1 MLLLLLLALT
11 GFVVTVSGYSRGQVG
26 VSCRDLVPQHGYEPS
41 QDSPPYS
48 LTVDR
53 STFSPGDQITVS
65 LTVASSS
72 SIYFKGF
79 LIEARD
85 ASSLNS
91 PAVGFFNLTETNEA
105 QVLKCG
111 QNQGSALSHKD
122 SSRKTHIQ
130 AVWVSPRNTPS
141 RVQFLVT
148 VVQEYKVY
156 WVRIAGPVVSL
167 RGATASPTTSAQ
179 TCSVT
184 TLSAPFSSVGCGVN
198 KSCLRDP
205 VDCDPRSDPHCFFL
219 SFTPSESDESVMFEV
234 SGPADGYLAFALS
247 LDKWMGNDDIY
258 LCVNN
263 GGRTIITAGFVSGRS
278 QPELETETTL
288 WGRASRLVNGVIQC
302 RFHRNIIQR
311 NRFDL
316 NLSYYIFLAHG
327 RTHQGL
333 INRHDYQ
340 PLISTSQKMVT
351 GPPQDFGGS
360 HSNLLIK
367 FHAVLMLTAWMW
379 TVSTAIFIARHCKNL
394 WCDTTL
400 LGQKVWFQLHRSMMA
415 LSVGLSCVAFILPFI
430 YRGGWKQPA
439 DSHHFT
445 GWVVITLTVI
455 QSIMAILRPS
465 LQSPRRVLFKWMH
478 FGAGTV
484 GQILAGKMTNLE
496 GHFSGDTQSDW
507 WKILQLA

>member
-53 STFSPGDQITVS
+53 STFSPGDQITV
-65 LTVASSS
+65 ASSS

-111 QNQGSALSHKD
+111 QNQVKSNYFFSLE
-122 SSRKTHIQ
+122 I
-130 AVWVSPRNTPS
+130 
-141 RVQFLVT
+141 VT

-184 TLSAPFSSVGCGVN
+184 TLSAPVSFSSVGCGVN

-247 LDKWMGNDDIY
+247 LDKWM
-258 LCVNN
+258 
-263 GGRTIITAGFVSGRS
+263 
-278 QPELETETTL
+278 
-288 WGRASRLVNGVIQC
+288 VIC
-302 RFHRNIIQR
+302 
-311 NRFDL
+311 DS
-316 NLSYYIFLAHG
+316 LSFY
-327 RTHQGL
+327 
-333 INRHDYQ
+333 
-340 PLISTSQKMVT
+340 
-351 GPPQDFGGS
+351 
-360 HSNLLIK
+360 
-367 FHAVLMLTAWMW
+367 
-379 TVSTAIFIARHCKNL
+379 
-394 WCDTTL
+394 
-400 LGQKVWFQLHRSMMA
+400 
-415 LSVGLSCVAFILPFI
+415 
-430 YRGGWKQPA
+430 
-439 DSHHFT
+439 
-445 GWVVITLTVI
+445 
-455 QSIMAILRPS
+455 
-465 LQSPRRVLFKWMH
+465 
-478 FGAGTV
+478 
-484 GQILAGKMTNLE
+484 
-496 GHFSGDTQSDW
+496 HFSFCLN
-507 WKILQLA
+507 I

>member
-53 STFSPGDQITVS
+53 STFSPGDQITG
-65 LTVASSS
+65 S

-111 QNQGSALSHKD
+111 QNQVKSNYFFSLEMPIFNNDA
-122 SSRKTHIQ
+122 
-130 AVWVSPRNTPS
+130 A
-141 RVQFLVT
+141 VT

-184 TLSAPFSSVGCGVN
+184 TLSAPVSCFLLAPQFSSVGCGVN

-327 RTHQGL
+327 RTHQG
-333 INRHDYQ
+333 
-340 PLISTSQKMVT
+340 
-351 GPPQDFGGS
+351 
-360 HSNLLIK
+360 NLLYQ
-367 FHAVLMLTAWMW
+367 FSVLLAVLMLTAWMW

-430 YRGGWKQPA
+430 YRGGWKQVGLY
-439 DSHHFT
+439 SHHFT

-465 LQSPRRVLFKWMH
+465 LQSPRYVLKQDF
-478 FGAGTV
+478 
-484 GQILAGKMTNLE
+484 MTASLSQRRFE
-496 GHFSGDTQSDW
+496 PHSVV
-507 WKILQLA
+507 